1 MIFCIQDQS
10 KLFSFLSFLLYTERE
25 CGAFLLKDH
34 KQERF
39 VIQMSVAVRFF
50 CLFESGLLSFKG
62 GGFGNI
68 MKFLK
73 PMQ

>member
-1 MIFCIQDQS
+1 MW
-10 KLFSFLSFLLYTERE
+10 SFLTERSQTGE
-25 CGAFLLKDH
+25 IRDTD
-34 KQERF
+34 E
-39 VIQMSVAVRFF
+39 SVAVRFF

-62 GGFGNI
+62 GGFENI